1 MYKGTLINDLFAA
14 VEGVETS
21 ARPSQSQNTATRTS
35 RITSAESASR
45 KEGLQ
50 SEQLPQSPGLSAADW
65 NLSLLLVIHAQL
77 VGALEPRDD
86 LADPVHVYE
95 I

>member
-1 MYKGTLINDLFAA
+1 MYTGTLINDLFAA

-21 ARPSQSQNTATRTS
+21 ARPSQSQNAAARTPQIS
-35 RITSAESASR
+35 PPGCASR

-50 SEQLPQSPGLSAADW
+50 PEQLSQSPGLSAADW

-77 VGALEPRDD
+77 VGALEPGND
-86 LADPVHVYE
+86 LADPVHIDE